1 MSRGVF
7 VPALEAPVDIGDL
20 AVDRIVPPVAA
31 QIAAV
36 GSANA
41 IVSEGDLAQLAHWD
55 RLIGNHRRVLVG
67 VAQFDGLEQF
77 HPAEHP

>member
-41 IVSEGDLAQLAHWD
+41 IVSGAISRSL
-55 RLIGNHRRVLVG
+55 RTGIG
-67 VAQFDGLEQF
+67 
-77 HPAEHP
+77 